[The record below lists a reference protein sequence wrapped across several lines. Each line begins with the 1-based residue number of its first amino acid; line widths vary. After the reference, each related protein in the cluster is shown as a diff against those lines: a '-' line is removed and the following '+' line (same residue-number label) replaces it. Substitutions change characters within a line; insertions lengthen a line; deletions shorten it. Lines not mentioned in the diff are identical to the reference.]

1 MTKLT
6 INIPDPPKN
15 QCLVDISFHF
25 QDGQLVEYTAPSGW
39 SVKEQPKREKL
50 LPCTCGANSRALWF
64 DGSKRV
70 FYKCHG
76 CGRKVYGK
84 NKADLR
90 RQWNAVI
97 KEVKE

>member
-1 MTKLT
+1 MIKLT
-6 INIPDPPKN
+6 INIPDPPK
-15 QCLVDISFHF
+15 QCLIDMSFHF

-64 DGSKRV
+64 EGSKL

-76 CGRKVYGK
+76 CGRKVYGN

-90 RQWNAVI
+90 RQWNAAM
-97 KEVKE
+97 KEVEE